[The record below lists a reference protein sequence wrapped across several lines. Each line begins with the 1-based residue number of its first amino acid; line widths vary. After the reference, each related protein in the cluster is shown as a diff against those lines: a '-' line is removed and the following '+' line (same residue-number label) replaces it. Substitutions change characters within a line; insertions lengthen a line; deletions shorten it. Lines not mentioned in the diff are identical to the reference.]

1 MADHL
6 PAATASTTP
15 TTRRRALVVLAHP
28 CADSLGAALATAAV
42 EELRSG
48 GTQVDLIDLYAEG
61 FMPVMSPEERRQ
73 YMTDSPISDP
83 MVAEHARLLT
93 AAQTLVVVYPTWWS
107 GPPAMLKGWLERVMV
122 SGVAFHL
129 DASTGKISPGLTEL
143 RQVVGI
149 STYGSPRMYV
159 RAINDNGRRIFTRS
173 LRLAAGFK
181 IRTKW
186 LGLYA
191 VDTATAADRAAFI
204 SQVRTTMH
212 RLTR

>member
-1 MADHL
+1 VAQ
-6 PAATASTTP
+6 AAI
-15 TTRRRALVVLAHP
+15 
-28 CADSLGAALATAAV
+28 DG
-42 EELRSG
+42 LRSG
-48 GTQVDLIDLYAEG
+48 GAHVDLLDLYAAG
-61 FMPVMSPEERRQ
+61 FTPVMSPDERRQ
-73 YMTDSPISDP
+73 YMTNSPISDP
-83 MVAEHARLLT
+83 MVAQHAQLLC
-93 AAQTLVVVYPTWWS
+93 AAQILVVVYPTWWS

-129 DASTGKISPGLTEL
+129 DASTGKIRPGLTEL
-143 RQVVGI
+143 QQVVGI

-191 VDTATAADRAAFI
+191 VDTATATDRDAFI
-204 SQVRTTMH
+204 SKVRTTLQ
-212 RLTR
+212 RVAR